1 MTRKVVSIDP
11 RPRRSQRDR
20 QADSTDQWVKGG
32 GGQLK
37 RFTIELEE
45 GLHRRLRMTAAR
57 EGRSMAD
64 IVRELLED
72 ACPE

>member
-20 QADSTDQWVKGG
+20 QAGSTDQWVKGG
-32 GGQLK
+32 SGQLK

-45 GLHRRLRMTAAR
+45 GLHRRLRMMAAR